1 MTRCESGSH
10 QVTQSAKIREIPFN
24 YTSFSDREIVIR
36 FLGHRMWEHLES
48 LRGQR
53 ETGRSARVLFEIL
66 GDLWVISRNPYL
78 QEDLLEHPRRLDA
91 LLENLGQRIQLIVDR
106 AKGNPEVFEL
116 IESLRE
122 AVKGFGEW
130 FPRREALRKR
140 ARHAFA
146 RVTRPENIDFTPM
159 ARVAHITDATDWRV
173 ECPACVL
180 KPDREEEVAALV
192 SVCGELGLPVIP
204 RGGGTGYT
212 GSGVALHPDTVIIN
226 TEKIDF
232 IAPIDRIV
240 PPGLKS
246 SVPAI
251 RVGAGAITARVEE
264 AAARAGWVFAVDPT
278 SKNAS
283 TIGGNIAMNAGG
295 KKAVLWG
302 TTLDNLL
309 SWRMATPDGGWLE
322 VERLD
327 HNLGKI
333 HALPEARF
341 RVTRFGGDGQ
351 IPVGEPVTLTIP
363 SEQFRKP
370 GLGKDVTNKAL
381 MGLPGVQK
389 EGCDGLITSAVFV
402 LYPKPKF
409 IRTVCLEFFGAD
421 LAQAVP
427 AIVETK
433 RYLEESPGVAC
444 AGLEHLDERY
454 LRAVGYNVKA
464 SRGEHPKMAI
474 LADIIGDD
482 ENQVREA
489 ARHVTQLARARDGE
503 GFIAVSEEERA
514 RYWADRSRTAA
525 IAAHTNAF
533 KINEDV
539 VIPLERLAEYNT
551 GIERINIEQSL
562 KNKIQTLVAMEGFLD
577 GEGFARCLPPGYPNS
592 DESLASVAAKREAG
606 LALLAK
612 ARQRWQGIFASLDG
626 LATDHPDLLDAPA
639 QARPNTRLIDLLLR
653 REMRISLRQEVLRP
667 LHNAFAG
674 ELWDGARREIDA
686 LHVTVRTR
694 RLFVALHMHAG
705 DGNVHTNIPVNS
717 NDYEMLQEAERI
729 VDRIME
735 LAVSLDGRV
744 SGEHG
749 IGLTKF
755 RYLDPEIIDAFV
767 EYKIA
772 VDPEGRFN
780 PGKLMPGSGLENAY
794 TPSLRL
800 VQQEALILRET
811 AMGDLNDD
819 VRNCLRCGKCKK
831 VCSTH
836 VPRANLFYSPR
847 DKILATGLIIEAFL
861 YEEQA
866 RRKVSL
872 SHFNALTDLADH
884 CAVCRRCAT
893 PCPVNIDFAAV
904 TMRMREM
911 LKSRARRSGRIGH
924 RLALGFLTAT
934 DPRLIRLA
942 RQFFILGGYAGQRL
956 AHRLW
961 KQLTR
966 PHRHADEP
974 PKAAAGRPPNLMEQI
989 IPLLERPLPAGLPSR
1004 SARGYLDIEDPSVI
1018 PVLRD
1023 TDRSD
1028 PKCESVFYFP
1038 GCGCER
1044 LFSDV
1049 ALASIAMMV
1058 HIGAQVVLP
1067 PGAICCGFPQSAS
1080 GLETLG
1086 RQITMRNRVLF
1097 HRVAHAL
1104 SHLEIKTVIVS
1115 CGTCL
1120 DQLEKYHFETI
1131 FPGSRLLDVHEFLLE
1146 RGVSMRSRVHSNE
1159 PILFHD
1165 PCHSPM
1171 RVHPPLMV
1179 ASKLLGRPAVLAD
1192 RCCGEAGTFSVSRPD
1207 IAAQVRF
1214 RKDEEVNLTR
1224 EPGETARILTS
1235 CPSCF
1240 QGLSRLENTSADYLV
1255 VELTRSLLGP
1265 EWRAGFLE
1273 RMRRGG
1279 LEKVLL

>member
-1 MTRCESGSH
+1 MAH
-10 QVTQSAKIREIPFN
+10 QTAKIREIPYN

-36 FLGHRMWEHLES
+36 FLGAPMWETLET
-48 LRGQR
+48 LRGKR
-53 ETGRSARVLFEIL
+53 ETGRSARMLFEIL
-66 GDLWVISRNPYL
+66 GDLWVVTRNPFL
-78 QEDLLEHPRRLDA
+78 QEDLLDHPKRLA
-91 LLENLGQRIQLIVDR
+91 SLLESMTQRIQLIVDR
-106 AKGNPEVFEL
+106 AKGNPLVFQLVEK
-116 IESLRE
+116 LRE
-122 AVKGFGEW
+122 AVHDFGDW
-130 FPRREALRKR
+130 FPRREAMRRK
-140 ARHAFA
+140 ARHAFE
-146 RVTRPENIDFTPM
+146 RVTREENIDFTPM

-173 ECPACVL
+173 ECPALVL
-180 KPDREEEVAALV
+180 KPDHEAEVAALV
-192 SVCGELGLPVIP
+192 AVCGELGLPIIP

-226 TEKIDF
+226 TEKLDTIG
-232 IAPIDRIV
+232 PV
-240 PPGLKS
+240 ETVTPPGLTHPVS
-246 SVPAI
+246 AI
-251 RVGAGAITARVEE
+251 RVGAGAVTARVEE
-264 AAARAGWVFAVDPT
+264 AASAAGVVFAVDPT

-309 SWRMATPDGGWLE
+309 SWRMVTPDGGWLE

-333 HALPEARF
+333 HVLPEARF
-341 RVTRFGGDGQ
+341 RVTRYGTDGQ
-351 IPVGEPVTLTIP
+351 IPVGDPTLLVIP
-363 SEQFRKP
+363 TEQFRKF

-381 MGLPGVQK
+381 AGLPAIQK

-402 LYPKPKF
+402 LHPKPRHT
-409 IRTVCLEFFGAD
+409 RTVCLEFFGAD
-421 LAQAVP
+421 LSKAVP

-433 RYLEESPGVAC
+433 NYLEATPGVAC

-482 ENQVREA
+482 EALVDQA
-489 ARHVTQLARARDGE
+489 ARHVTELARVRDGE
-503 GFIAVSEEERA
+503 GFIAVSPEERA

-551 GIERINIEQSL
+551 GIERINIIQSIR
-562 KNKIQTLVAMEGFLD
+562 NKIRMLDAMEAYLG
-577 GEGFARCLPPGYPNS
+577 GESFARSLPSGYPNS
-592 DESLASVAAKREAG
+592 AESLASVAAKREAG
-606 LALLAK
+606 LSLLN
-612 ARQRWQGIFASLDG
+612 RVRHRWTAILSHFDAP
-626 LATDHPDLLDAPA
+626 ATDHPALLDGPE
-639 QARPNTRLIDLLLR
+639 QARPGLLLSDLLLR
-653 REMRISLRQEVLRP
+653 RELRISFRQEVQRSLN
-667 LHNAFAG
+667 NAFGG
-674 ELWDGARREIDA
+674 ELWEGVRKELEEI
-686 LHVTVRTR
+686 HHTVRTR

-729 VDRIME
+729 VDQIMA
-735 LAVSLDGRV
+735 LAVSLDGCV

-755 RYLDPEIIDAFV
+755 RYLDPEIVEAFAR
-767 EYKIA
+767 YKQIA
-772 VDPEGRFN
+772 DPDGRFN
-780 PGKLMPGSGLENAY
+780 PDKLLPKSMDYSAY

-800 VQQEALILRET
+800 VQQEALILRES
-811 AMGDLNDD
+811 AMGSLNDD
-819 VRNCLRCGKCKK
+819 VRNCLRCGKCKQ
-831 VCSTH
+831 VCSTQ
-836 VPRANLFYSPR
+836 VPRANLLYSPR
-847 DKILATGLIIEAFL
+847 DKILATGMIIEAFL

-884 CAVCRRCAT
+884 CTICRRCAT

-904 TMRMREM
+904 TMRMREL
-911 LKSRARRSGRIGH
+911 LKSRTRRSGRIGH
-924 RLALGFLTAT
+924 RLALAFLSAT
-934 DPRLIRLA
+934 DPRAIRLA
-942 RQFFILGGYAGQRL
+942 RQFFILGGYAAQRW

-961 KQLTR
+961 KQLSR
-966 PHRHADEP
+966 GHRHPEEP
-974 PKAAAGRPPNLMEQI
+974 PKAAAGRAPNLVEQVV
-989 IPLLERPLPAGLPSR
+989 PLLERPLPSGLPNR
-1004 SARGYLDIEDPSVI
+1004 SARGFLNIEDPGII

-1023 TDRSD
+1023 PDRWE
-1028 PKCESVFYFP
+1028 PKLESVFYFP

-1044 LFSDV
+1044 LFSDIS
-1049 ALASIAMMV
+1049 LASIAMMLHV
-1058 HIGAQVVLP
+1058 GAQVVLP

-1080 GLETLG
+1080 GLESLG

-1104 SHLEIKTVIVS
+1104 SHMEIQTVVVS

-1131 FPGSRLLDVHEFLLE
+1131 FPGCRLLDVHEYLME
-1146 RGVSMRSRVHSNE
+1146 KGVRMQSSNRE
-1159 PILFHD
+1159 PVLFHD

-1171 RVHPPLMV
+1171 KVHPPLMV
-1179 ASKLLGRPAVLAD
+1179 AATLTGRPAVLTD

-1207 IAAQVRF
+1207 ISAQVRY
-1214 RKDEEVNLTR
+1214 RKEKELDRTR
-1224 EPGETARILTS
+1224 PPTQPARILTA
-1235 CPSCF
+1235 CPSCY
-1240 QGLSRLENTSADYLV
+1240 QGLSRLENTTSDFLV
-1255 VELTRSLLGP
+1255 VELTRGLLG
-1265 EWRAGFLE
+1265 ESWRETFLQ
-1273 RMRRGG
+1273 RMERGG
-1279 LEKVLL
+1279 LERVLL

>member
-1 MTRCESGSH
+1 MSQT
-10 QVTQSAKIREIPFN
+10 AKIREIPYN

-36 FLGHRMWEHLES
+36 FLGTTMWETLET
-48 LRGQR
+48 LRSQR
-53 ETGRSARVLFEIL
+53 ETGRSARMLFGIL
-66 GDLWVISRNPYL
+66 GDLWVISRNPFL
-78 QEDLLEHPRRLDA
+78 QEDLLTHPKRLEA
-91 LLENLGQRIQLIVDR
+91 LISTMTQRIQLIVDR
-106 AKGNPEVFEL
+106 AKGNPLVFQL
-116 IESLRE
+116 VDRLRE
-122 AVKGFGEW
+122 AVKDFGEW
-130 FPRREALRKR
+130 FPRRAALRRR
-140 ARHAFA
+140 AQQALA
-146 RVTRPENIDFTPM
+146 QVTREENIDFTPM

-173 ECPACVL
+173 ECPALVL

-192 SVCGELGLPVIP
+192 TVCIDLGMPIIP

-226 TEKIDF
+226 TEKLDF
-232 IAPIDRIV
+232 IHPV
-240 PPGLKS
+240 THQTPPGLTHT
-246 SVPAI
+246 VATI

-264 AAARAGWVFAVDPT
+264 AASQAGLVFAVDPT

-295 KKAVLWG
+295 KKAVRWG

-309 SWRMATPDGGWLE
+309 SWRMVTPDGEWLE

-333 HALPEARF
+333 HNLPEARF
-341 RVTRFGGDGQ
+341 RITRFGSDGQ
-351 IPVGEPVTLTIP
+351 IPVGEPTQLSIP
-363 SEQFRKP
+363 ASDFRKP

-381 MGLPGVQK
+381 AGLPGIQK
-389 EGCDGLITSAVFV
+389 EGCDGLVTSALFV
-402 LYPKPKF
+402 LHPKPLHT
-409 IRTVCLEFFGAD
+409 RTVCLEFFGAD
-421 LAQAVP
+421 LSRAVP

-433 RYLEESPGVAC
+433 DYLEQTPGVAC

-474 LADIIGDD
+474 LADIVGDEEALVD
-482 ENQVREA
+482 QA
-489 ARHVTQLARARDGE
+489 ARHVTELARRRDGE
-503 GFIAVSEEERA
+503 GFIAVSPEERA
-514 RYWADRSRTAA
+514 RYWADRARTAA

-551 GIERINIEQSL
+551 GIERINIIQSTR
-562 KNKIQTLVAMEGFLD
+562 NKIQMLDEIERFLS
-577 GEGFARCLPPGYPNS
+577 GASFARLLPADYPNS
-592 DESLASVAAKREAG
+592 EESLASVAAKREAG
-606 LALLAK
+606 LTLI
-612 ARQRWQGIFASLDG
+612 ARIRTRWQAILDHFDG
-626 LATDHPDLLDAPA
+626 WTVDHPELLDHPE
-639 QARPNTRLIDLLLR
+639 QARPEQRICDLLLH
-653 REMRISLRQEVLRP
+653 REMRISFRQEVQRP
-667 LHNAFAG
+667 LNNAFGG
-674 ELWDGARREIDA
+674 ELWEGVRRELETI
-686 LHVTVRTR
+686 HHTVRTR

-729 VDRIME
+729 VDQIMA
-735 LAVSLDGRV
+735 LAIALDGRV

-755 RYLDPEIIDAFV
+755 RYLDPEIVEAFV
-767 EYKIA
+767 AYKQI
-772 VDPEGRFN
+772 VDPNNRFN
-780 PGKLMPGSGLENAY
+780 PGKLLPGSGLDNAY

-800 VQQEALILRET
+800 VQQEALILRES
-811 AMGDLNDD
+811 AMGALNDD

-836 VPRANLFYSPR
+836 VPHANLLYSPR

-872 SHFNALTDLADH
+872 SHFDALTDLADH
-884 CAVCRRCAT
+884 CAICRRCGT
-893 PCPVNIDFAAV
+893 PCPVNIDFADV
-904 TMRMREM
+904 TMRMREL
-911 LKSRARRSGRIGH
+911 LKSRTRRSGRIGH
-924 RLALGFLTAT
+924 RMALAFLSAT
-934 DPRLIRLA
+934 DPRVIRLA
-942 RQFFILGGYAGQRL
+942 RQFFILGGYAAQRWS
-956 AHRLW
+956 HKIW

-966 PHRHADEP
+966 RHRRPDEP
-974 PKAAAGRPPNLMEQI
+974 PKAAAGRAPNVVEQVV
-989 IPLLERPLPAGLPSR
+989 PLLERPLPAGLPSR
-1004 SARGYLDIEDPSVI
+1004 SARGFLDIEDPNII

-1023 TDRSD
+1023 PDRWE
-1028 PKCESVFYFP
+1028 PKLESLFYFP

-1044 LFSDV
+1044 LFSDIS
-1049 ALASIAMMV
+1049 LASIAMMLHV
-1058 HIGAQVVLP
+1058 GAQVVLP

-1080 GLETLG
+1080 GLEALS

-1104 SHLEIKTVIVS
+1104 SHMEIQTVVVS

-1131 FPGSRLLDVHEFLLE
+1131 FPGCRLLDVHEYLME
-1146 RGVSMRSRVHSNE
+1146 KGVQMRSGQTE

-1171 RVHPPLMV
+1171 KRHPPLVV
-1179 ASKLLGRPAVLAD
+1179 ASRLMGRPVQLSD

-1214 RKDEEVNLTR
+1214 RKEEELGLTQHADH
-1224 EPGETARILTS
+1224 ARHILTA
-1235 CPSCF
+1235 CPSCY
-1240 QGLSRLENTSADYLV
+1240 QGLSRLEHTQASFMV
-1255 VELTRSLLGP
+1255 VELTRSLLG
-1265 EWRAGFLE
+1265 ESWRETFLQ
-1273 RMRRGG
+1273 RMERGG
-1279 LEKVLL
+1279 LERVLL